1 MHINNNSNN
10 KQFAYEFIKFVLSNK
25 QQMKIETNDIQ
36 VNVAAFEK
44 YMEKA
49 KLYIGSETDNK
60 ENYIRVLKIISD
72 I

>member
-1 MHINNNSNN
+1 MSN
-10 KQFAYEFIKFVLSNK
+10 E

-36 VNVAAFEK
+36 VNVTAFEK

-49 KLYIGSETDNK
+49 KLYIESETDNK
-60 ENYIRVLKIISD
+60 ENYTRVLKIISD

>member
-1 MHINNNSNN
+1 
-10 KQFAYEFIKFVLSNK
+10 
-25 QQMKIETNDIQ
+25 MKIETNDIQ

-60 ENYIRVLKIISD
+60 ENYIRVLKITSD